1 MGHTPTTRLD
11 NRLNTLWNEASSLR
25 VNAKGKTSR
34 SRTSGNERVRQHT
47 DGPDTN
53 TVGYNDVKIFD
64 TPGYRNPSRDDS
76 RQYNDR
82 RCGRDARKR
91 NPGQYRR

>member
-47 DGPDTN
+47 DGPDSN

-64 TPGYRNPSRDDS
+64 THANVIPDNIDADLYTTTRPESSFTWRPP
-76 RQYNDR
+76 R
-82 RCGRDARKR
+82 R
-91 NPGQYRR
+91 